1 MKWIEAKVKFK
12 YDNPEMA
19 ADLISQIFYGI
30 GVKGVVVE
38 DPFLEPIEGWNDST
52 AARPASY
59 AVVGYISDQTRSQKQ
74 CQMLETKLIQLQKKC
89 GIPLRVVFTQ
99 VDEEDWA
106 ESWKAYFRPEKISQ
120 RLVVKPPWYSYKA
133 TMDEIILEID
143 PGMAFG
149 TGTHP
154 TTRLCLNMIETY
166 LDKDDTFLDVG
177 TGSGILMIAA
187 VKLGAKT
194 ICGIDNDESALAIA
208 EKNLMLNGIRPFQ
221 YKLVCGNLVDPVVDR
236 FDLVVANILTE
247 TIMVLL
253 DKIKK
258 VLIDTGRFICSGI
271 IEGHQNTV
279 IDKMKLLDFE
289 IINIYSIQNWVAI
302 AGKLR

>member
-1 MKWIEAKVKFK
+1 
-12 YDNPEMA
+12 
-19 ADLISQIFYGI
+19 
-30 GVKGVVVE
+30 
-38 DPFLEPIEGWNDST
+38 
-52 AARPASY
+52 
-59 AVVGYISDQTRSQKQ
+59 
-74 CQMLETKLIQLQKKC
+74 
-89 GIPLRVVFTQ
+89 
-99 VDEEDWA
+99 
-106 ESWKAYFRPEKISQ
+106 
-120 RLVVKPPWYSYKA
+120 
-133 TMDEIILEID
+133 MDEIILEID

-187 VKLGAKT
+187 VKLGAKK
-194 ICGIDNDESALAIA
+194 IWGIDNDESALAIA

-221 YKLVCGNLVDPVVDR
+221 YKLVCGNLVDPVADR

-247 TIMVLL
+247 AIMALL
-253 DKIKK
+253 DQIKK

-271 IEGHQNTV
+271 IERHQNTV

-289 IINIYSIQNWVAI
+289 IINIYSMQNWVAI